1 MDAIQE
7 TYVDLQKAVAN
18 RLIEINKLLVAHELE
33 FNNDSQYGYLGDLAH
48 VDELLGEVVA
58 FLKNSD

>member
-1 MDAIQE
+1 
-7 TYVDLQKAVAN
+7 LQNAVAS

-33 FNNDSQYGYLGDLAH
+33 FNNDPQYGYLGDLAH
-48 VDELLGEVVA
+48 VDKLLGEVVA